1 MKMEIEGNVAK
12 FRSIWEHYRHE
23 LSGDKPYTVRRI
35 TDEKEQ
41 IAFAAFY
48 DRWEAGEKVRVR
60 ITCRELTPEG
70 VPSTFGRE
78 VSHIL
83 YTGYDILTGQEYII
97 AWRHHE

>member
-1 MKMEIEGNVAK
+1 MEIEGNTVK
-12 FRSIWEHYRHE
+12 LRSRWEHYRHE

-48 DRWEAGEKVRVR
+48 QRWESGAPVRVR
-60 ITCRELTPEG
+60 IACVELTPEG
-70 VPSTFGRE
+70 VQAAFGRD

-83 YTGYDILTGQEYII
+83 FTGYDILAGQEYII
-97 AWRHHE
+97 AWRHPE